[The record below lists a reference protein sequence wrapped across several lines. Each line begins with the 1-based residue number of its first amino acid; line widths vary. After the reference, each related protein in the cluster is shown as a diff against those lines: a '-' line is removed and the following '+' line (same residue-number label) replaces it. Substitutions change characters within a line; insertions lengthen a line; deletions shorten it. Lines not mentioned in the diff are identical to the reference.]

1 MKNKIYW
8 NDRQMRVEF
17 ILLKVKLIEN
27 KKGEIA
33 FTFFAP
39 NLP

>member
-8 NDRQMRVEF
+8 NDSQMRVEL
-17 ILLKVKLIEN
+17 ILLKVELIEN
-27 KKGEIA
+27 KKGEIN